1 MNSRGVDTLVLEN
14 DENWVKFAKL
24 LAKAASEGRVDGKY
38 RCRLCGMK
46 YNSEAEAG
54 VCCPDVGHSIHS

>member
-1 MNSRGVDTLVLEN
+1 MVLEN
-14 DENWVKFAKL
+14 DENWVKFTKL
-24 LAKAASEGRVDGKY
+24 LAKAAVEGRIDGKF

-54 VCCPDVGHSIHS
+54 TCCPDVVLSIHS

>member
-1 MNSRGVDTLVLEN
+1 
-14 DENWVKFAKL
+14 VKFAKL
-24 LAKAASEGRVDGKY
+24 LAKASAEGRVDGKH

-54 VCCPDVGHSIHS
+54 MCCPDVGPSIHS